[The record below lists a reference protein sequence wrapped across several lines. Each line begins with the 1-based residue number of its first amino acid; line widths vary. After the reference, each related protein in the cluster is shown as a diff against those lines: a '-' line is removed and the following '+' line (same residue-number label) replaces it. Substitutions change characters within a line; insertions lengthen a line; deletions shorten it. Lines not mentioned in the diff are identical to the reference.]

1 MTSTLDAE
9 LSLRMY
15 RAAQRLQG
23 VFTDEDRGMDG
34 WMEEKLA
41 HFHQNFFFN
50 SKIIIIFINFK
61 NILFS

>member
-34 WMEEKLA
+34 WRKSL
-41 HFHQNFFFN
+41 HIFT
-50 SKIIIIFINFK
+50 KISFLIQK
-61 NILFS
+61 S